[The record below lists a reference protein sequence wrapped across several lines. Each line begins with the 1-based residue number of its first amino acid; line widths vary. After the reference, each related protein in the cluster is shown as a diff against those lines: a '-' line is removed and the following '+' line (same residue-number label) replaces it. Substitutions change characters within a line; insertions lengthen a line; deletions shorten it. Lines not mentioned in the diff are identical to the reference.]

1 MQLSCAAQL
10 CSSVVQLSHAAQL
23 CSRAAEKSPTRVSYL
38 HAVIAA
44 AGMPERLA
52 KTAHSARC
60 GDALQPGE
68 SKQHNSRKALVIREI
83 AGFVSRGPQHGGNR
97 SQLLSGDF
105 GRSRR
110 RHGGAFC

>member
-1 MQLSCAAQL
+1 
-10 CSSVVQLSHAAQL
+10 VQLSHAAQL

-44 AGMPERLA
+44 AEMPERLA